1 MSTDMEVDNAKVDEV
16 DALTKQVQEL
26 HPAPGSPPVDPDN
39 PMNRPCSPFT
49 VSEAALVQDAEHA
62 VAGADKG
69 SGPEEF
75 SLVEYES
82 DVDDSVGP
90 TTANSELAP
99 GADTAL
105 PDLLSTIM
113 TVTAVPADVSKADSS
128 APRTVTITAT
138 HPPAERI
145 STATGNHLQ
154 PAALSAQGSATAA
167 TTSQTPSSTT
177 SVSQNA
183 DVGNARKQA
192 LKVLVEQWTE
202 YDEVDSMTDRS
213 LAKLVGLYSTIRVR
227 ADDTTLTL
235 TTAEAAAFVR
245 SLRKARI
252 PRCMDPPPQHELAQG
267 SDGRHLHRLRKAAV
281 EAHKANK
288 GPVLPEHLH
297 DLALPGDN
305 GSTTP
310 HEYTIEHMSGTLL
323 QWMFES
329 KSMRTGP
336 RKQIKFVTAA
346 VNTTRYDLPEHEQ
359 ADWLANGL
367 GMLSGDTV
375 VAPTAND
382 PQASIWGYKWTR
394 GFAAIMAAMSQA
406 VHSEKASPGRLGLS
420 DIIGG
425 DHT

>member
-128 APRTVTITAT
+128 APRTVTVTASQ
-138 HPPAERI
+138 PPAERI
-145 STATGNHLQ
+145 STATGNHPQ

-202 YDEVDSMTDRS
+202 YNEVDSMTDRS

-227 ADDTTLTL
+227 ADGTTLTL

-267 SDGRHLHRLRKAAV
+267 SDGRHLHRLRKVAV

-297 DLALPGDN
+297 DLTLPGDN
-305 GSTTP
+305 GSTMP
-310 HEYTIEHMSGTLL
+310 HEYTIKHMSSTLL

-336 RKQIKFVTAA
+336 HKQIKFVTAA
-346 VNTTRYDLPEHEQ
+346 INTTKL
-359 ADWLANGL
+359 
-367 GMLSGDTV
+367 
-375 VAPTAND
+375 
-382 PQASIWGYKWTR
+382 I
-394 GFAAIMAAMSQA
+394 
-406 VHSEKASPGRLGLS
+406 
-420 DIIGG
+420 
-425 DHT
+425 